1 MYTIYAP
8 GSSIPWVWAFNAVA
22 SLCSNGN
29 FIAFVWST
37 AVAASLF
44 GFARAI
50 ASSVNLS
57 AEETNKRMGTSI
69 ISMIISGLIALSLTG
84 AANWK
89 LQIEDMQSGVVTEVD
104 NVPMAASFL
113 QWGATNLFT
122 NGFSKML
129 ETVTQDTGASSADLS
144 VGAQGFLNPVNSLLS
159 ARKII
164 ANGLTAP
171 AADTGAVDASIGN
184 QLNQIIAYCLT
195 PAPSSL
201 AADIANPQSNT
212 PYVQL
217 SNENSATSVGV
228 ILGYAAQSSGTIPL
242 FNNNA
247 GEIVPCAAAVT
258 QYAANVQSGLS
269 NTQFSALAVKP
280 DNKAE
285 PTTVQNDF
293 GKLITVQQ
301 AFGSVIAN
309 GQRDASKEVLNMLF
323 YDLVDENLK
332 CIQASG
338 TSKTNCLIQAEQIK
352 VKEQSNLDNAANAFQ
367 LTTYAASF
375 PNFLGPITVVLMV
388 PLLIMCMFSGAQGL
402 GKAITSMSH
411 VILWPIVIYSIGAP
425 VVNGLMSNYIGRQL
439 DWITA
444 NGAMN
449 HPQVAAWYAVLSQ
462 SVGAMSTIQ
471 ASIGTFIAI
480 IFGFGAAAGIVA
492 VSQAMAGKDR
502 FNEKLF
508 TPELNNAPALTDSNN
523 YLGNIKQAGG
533 NSLFVPNGQVPMT
546 AGNIQAGAM
555 AATRSNQV
563 QEQIRLENTRTQL
576 MSDAESWHKGL
587 VYSHTSGT
595 GNKSTVGTS
604 TGDSTSDRDSSSA
617 TTKIG
622 LSGGN
627 TASTGT
633 RAIAGLVGRLGIGGD
648 GQMGNGGA
656 PDSGV
661 ERKNPLPPSGLYSR
675 TGGHPEAGPA
685 STVNPRLPHTQ
696 NPALN
701 GKGASLAP
709 NLNTVT
715 PEEYKE
721 ALGGAGGANHS
732 TGQNHGTPPSPNN
745 TQNAEATQ
753 RPGATAKPKAG
764 SNSNTGQKPD
774 VPAAGRVKGSAEAS
788 AGGEVNAYAQN
799 DYRIGQD
806 WSKMTDT
813 QKLKARQE
821 ALSHDYKK
829 EYDQHGNTEKAKS
842 FAHKLDQINAYSEA
856 VSRKDGHIESSGRS
870 DENKNAATAY
880 STQINEGT
888 VLNAINEPGNQLKGY
903 VLGQGQQ
910 YMAAAQKA
918 DPVKFGAVESDWQS
932 TFGNSQ
938 TMKELKNQD
947 YAAYQ
952 ALHQDFVAG
961 RLAGEDG
968 MVGLLSQKQI
978 FDSFALM
985 NHMPASGFSNNLPSI
1000 QANVHDI
1007 PEDRHFLDFKAFGG
1021 DTFIPGNT
1029 YTLSPDLNPKDNGA
1043 EKKVSGK
1050 IGVAE
1055 VKATANQRGIKKD
1068 EDTNEGV
1075 VRDQY
1080 NFATANLGL
1089 SATNDNAVLPTAL
1102 NTGVQGALQGTAQA
1116 GLALNKAV
1124 GTLPEDATVP
1134 TPMTAPPVFNIEP
1147 KDKK

>member
-22 SLCSNGN
+22 SLCSNGG

-50 ASSVNLS
+50 TSSVNLS

-69 ISMIISGLIALSLTG
+69 ISMIIAGLIALSLTG

-159 ARKII
+159 ARRII

-171 AADTGAVDASIGN
+171 AADTGSVDASIGN

-201 AADIANPQSNT
+201 AADIANPQPST

-247 GEIVPCAAAVT
+247 GEIVPCAAAVS

-285 PTTVQNDF
+285 QTTVKNDF

-309 GQRDASKEVLNMLF
+309 GQRDSSKEVLNMLF

-332 CIQASG
+332 CLQASG
-338 TSKTNCLIQAEQIK
+338 TSKTNCLVQAEQIK

-449 HPQVAAWYAVLSQ
+449 HPQVAAWYSVLSQ

-533 NSLFVPNGQVPMT
+533 HSLFMPNGQVPIT
-546 AGNIQAGAM
+546 AGNVQAGAM

-576 MSDAESWHKGL
+576 MSDAESWHKG
-587 VYSHTSGT
+587 VTFSNTSGT
-595 GNKSTVGTS
+595 AHKATVGTS
-604 TGDSTSDRDSSSA
+604 TGDSTSDRDSSGA
-617 TTKIG
+617 TTKVG

-627 TASTGT
+627 TSSTGT
-633 RAIAGLVGRLGIGGD
+633 RAVAGLAARLGIGGE
-648 GQMGNGGA
+648 GQMGKEGA
-656 PDSGV
+656 PTDGV
-661 ERKNPLPPSGLYSR
+661 ERKNPLPPSGLYSK
-675 TGGHPEAGPA
+675 TSAHPEPGPVSSA
-685 STVNPRLPHTQ
+685 NPRLPHTQ

-701 GKGASLAP
+701 GKGTSLEP
-709 NLNTVT
+709 KLNTVT
-715 PEEYKE
+715 PEQYAE

-732 TGQNHGTPPSPNN
+732 TGQSHATPAGTS
-745 TQNAEATQ
+745 NAHNANATE
-753 RPGATAKPKAG
+753 RPGGTAKPRAG
-764 SNSNTGQKPD
+764 SNSSGGQRSDTPTGGKF
-774 VPAAGRVKGSAEAS
+774 KGSAEAS

-813 QKLKARQE
+813 QKLKAYQE
-821 ALSHDYKK
+821 ALQHDYKK

-842 FAHKLDQINAYSEA
+842 FSHKLDQVNAYSEA
-856 VSRKDGHIESSGRS
+856 ASRSQGRIESSGRS

-985 NHMPASGFSNNLPSI
+985 SHAPASSFSNNLPTI
-1000 QANVHDI
+1000 HAEVHDI
-1007 PEDRHFLDFKAFGG
+1007 PDNRNFLSNKEFGG
-1021 DTFIPGNT
+1021 ETFVPGGT
-1029 YTLSPDLNPKDNGA
+1029 YGPSADLIPKDNGA
-1043 EKKVSGK
+1043 EKRVDGK
-1050 IGVAE
+1050 IKAAE
-1055 VKATANQRGIKKD
+1055 VKATTNQREIKKD
-1068 EDTNEGV
+1068 SNTNEGV
-1075 VRDQY
+1075 VSDQY

-1102 NTGVQGALQGTAQA
+1102 NTGVQSALQGTAQA
-1116 GLALNKAV
+1116 GLALDKAA
-1124 GTLPEDATVP
+1124 GILPEDATVP
-1134 TPMTAPPVFNIEP
+1134 TPVTAPPVFNVEQ